1 MGLILRL
8 PNSSSCAYGPNTELS
23 RIRARAPF
31 GCVCILEIECLN
43 YYNTAEYNRKI
54 VTTFSLEG
62 KTALV
67 AGASRGIGLEIAR
80 HLAAAGASVV
90 LAARSKEALE
100 ARAAEMNGRALVLDV
115 ADPHS
120 IAAAVASIETPD
132 ILVNAAGMNI
142 RKRAED
148 FTREEYDR
156 ILETNLNGIFGLT
169 QKIGARMIARGT
181 GGKII
186 NIGSIQSLRAL
197 PFLAVYAITKGG
209 LAQLTEVLAAEWGR
223 YNIQVNCIAP
233 GIIVT
238 DFNREMW
245 QSEKMR
251 NWLKGCQANPNPGTP
266 ADVAPLA
273 VFLAGRGADYITGQI
288 IAVDGGYTTTAVWPF
303 EP

>member
-1 MGLILRL
+1 V
-8 PNSSSCAYGPNTELS
+8 N
-23 RIRARAPF
+23 
-31 GCVCILEIECLN
+31 
-43 YYNTAEYNRKI
+43 
-54 VTTFSLEG
+54 TFSLVG
-62 KTALV
+62 RTALV

-80 HLAAAGASVV
+80 HMAAAGASVI
-90 LAARSKEALE
+90 LAARSKDALE
-100 ARAAEMNGRALVLDV
+100 AHAAEMGGRALVLDV
-115 ADPHS
+115 ADPQS
-120 IAAAVASIETPD
+120 IAAAVESIETPD
-132 ILVNAAGMNI
+132 VLVNVAGINL
-142 RKRAED
+142 RKRAEE

-156 ILETNLNGIFGLT
+156 IMETNLNGIFSLT

-186 NIGSIQSLRAL
+186 NIGSLQSIRAL
-197 PFLAVYAITKGG
+197 PYLAVYAISKGG
-209 LAQLTEVLAAEWGR
+209 LAQLSEVLAAEWGR

-233 GIIVT
+233 GVIVT
-238 DFNREMW
+238 DLNREMW
-245 QSEKMR
+245 QSEKLR

>member
-1 MGLILRL
+1 M
-8 PNSSSCAYGPNTELS
+8 
-23 RIRARAPF
+23 RARAPF
-31 GCVCILEIECLN
+31 GCGCIFEIECLN
-43 YYNTAEYNRKI
+43 YYTTARYNRRI
-54 VTTFSLEG
+54 VNTFSLVG

-80 HLAAAGASVV
+80 HMAAAGASVI
-90 LAARSKEALE
+90 LAARSKDALE
-100 ARAAEMNGRALVLDV
+100 ARAAEIGGRALVLDV
-115 ADPHS
+115 ADPQS
-120 IAAAVASIETPD
+120 IAAAVDSIETPD
-132 ILVNAAGMNI
+132 ILVNVAGINL
-142 RKRAED
+142 RKRAEE

-156 ILETNLNGIFGLT
+156 IMETNLNGIFGLT
-169 QKIGARMIARGT
+169 QKIGARMIARGM

-186 NIGSIQSLRAL
+186 NIGSLQSIRAL
-197 PFLAVYAITKGG
+197 PYLAVYAITKGG
-209 LAQLTEVLAAEWGR
+209 LAQLSEVLAAEWGR

-233 GIIVT
+233 GVIVT

-245 QSEKMR
+245 QSETLR

-288 IAVDGGYTTTAVWPF
+288 IAVDGGYTTTAVWPW